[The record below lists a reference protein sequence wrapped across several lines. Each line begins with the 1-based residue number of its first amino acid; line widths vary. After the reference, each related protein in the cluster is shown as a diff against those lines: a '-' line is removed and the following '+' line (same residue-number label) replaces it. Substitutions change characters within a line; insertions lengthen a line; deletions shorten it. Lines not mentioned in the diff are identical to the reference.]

1 MSVLVMAF
9 ALVAAINHL
18 LDKNH
23 ILTFR
28 LFQLISPNWNKTKPK
43 TVFSKVRSG
52 LCFCWLMRAESLE
65 H

>member
-1 MSVLVMAF
+1 MAF

-23 ILTFR
+23 ILTFSSFSAH
-28 LFQLISPNWNKTKPK
+28 LSKLEAVMDKTKPK
-43 TVFSKVRSG
+43 TVFSKARSG